1 MQHLQIH
8 FIKVKGNKTVKQF
21 KIVQKWI
28 RIPKNITWGA
38 LISFHSRINL
48 MDTFCSNY
56 IKFDIGPQTN
66 TKTPQLNSQ
75 PYLWQP
81 LTQVVTIHRSPG
93 FSGVPESEPRTIE
106 PIPGNGLGS

>member
-48 MDTFCSNY
+48 MNALCANY
-56 IKFDIGPQTN
+56 IKFDIGPETN
-66 TKTPQLNSQ
+66 TKKPQLNSQ
-75 PYLWQP
+75 PYPGQP
-81 LTQVVTIHRSPG
+81 LLEIQCSK
-93 FSGVPESEPRTIE
+93 SM
-106 PIPGNGLGS
+106 N